1 MKKGRVNE
9 KAVRKN
15 ETAFTPL
22 LQQNKFKSNKIMLR
36 NKFVR
41 NLS

>member
-15 ETAFTPL
+15 ATAFKKL
-22 LQQNKFKSNKIMLR
+22 LNIFFKLKCSFCLKLA
-36 NKFVR
+36 
-41 NLS
+41 